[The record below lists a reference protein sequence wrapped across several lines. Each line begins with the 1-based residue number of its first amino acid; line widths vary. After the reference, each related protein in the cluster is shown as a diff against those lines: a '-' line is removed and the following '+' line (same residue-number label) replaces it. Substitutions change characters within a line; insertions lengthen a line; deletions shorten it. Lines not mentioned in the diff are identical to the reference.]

1 MWCIFARRKRQAPW
15 GGRLVSAGI
24 LLPAIFFEK
33 KSRQRIAGKEKG
45 FYICTRLRPEG
56 PLEK

>member
-1 MWCIFARRKRQAPW
+1 MWRIFARRKRHAPW

-33 KSRQRIAGKEKG
+33 KVGKGLRERKKG
-45 FYICTRLRPEG
+45 FIFAPA
-56 PLEK
+56 